1 MELNRGFLVVLVAI
15 LTALSVML
23 VLPFF
28 QYILAAI
35 LLAYVLY
42 PLQRR
47 LETRVPPTIA
57 AFSLL
62 SLAVVAFVAPFAALY
77 FTVADDANQLIQN
90 LERNGL
96 PIEDIE
102 SRIAEVTG
110 REVDISRELVSSGQ
124 EIGTFLFEQ
133 SADVF
138 STVTYHLIGIALALF
153 LVYYLLKDADDL
165 FRWLHRTAPLPV
177 AIQRDLYGELDDVM
191 KGVLFGHVFVAIVQ
205 GIVAGLG
212 LYVTGI
218 PNATFWTAVM
228 VVFAMIPLVGVIPIW
243 AGAAVYLTSTGEP
256 ALAVGLVIY
265 SIIVVG
271 ITDDYL
277 RPFAVDR
284 YAKLNPAVILVGI
297 LGGAYAFGIMGLF
310 FGPVVLGAFK
320 ATLRVLV
327 ENWSQL
333 NTLDAG

>member
-1 MELNRGFLVVLVAI
+1 MELNRGFLVVLVAA
-15 LTALSVML
+15 LTVLSVML

-28 QYILAAI
+28 QYILAAV

-47 LETRVPPTIA
+47 LETRTSPTIA

-62 SLAVVAFVAPFAALY
+62 VLTVVAFVAPFVAVS
-77 FTVADDANQLIQN
+77 FTVADDASQLIKA
-90 LERNGL
+90 LEQDGL
-96 PIEDIE
+96 PIETIE
-102 SRIAEVTG
+102 SRIEEITG
-110 REVDISRELVSSGQ
+110 REIDISGEIANSGR
-124 EIGTFLFEQ
+124 EIGTFVFEQ
-133 SADVF
+133 STDVF

-165 FRWLHRTAPLPV
+165 FQWLRRTAPLPLT
-177 AIQRDLYGELDDVM
+177 IQRELYGELDDVM
-191 KGVLFGHVFVAIVQ
+191 RGVLFGHVFVAIVQ

-218 PNATFWTAVM
+218 PNPTFWTAVM
-228 VVFAMIPLVGVIPIW
+228 VVFAMIPLIGVIPIW
-243 AGAAVYLTSTGEP
+243 AGAAVYLTITGDP
-256 ALAVGLVIY
+256 VLAIGLVVY
-265 SIIVVG
+265 SIVVVG

-284 YAKLNPAVILVGI
+284 YARLNPAVILVGI
-297 LGGAYAFGIMGLF
+297 LGGAYAFGVMGLF
-310 FGPVVLGAFK
+310 FGPVVLGAYK

-333 NTLDAG
+333 KGPNAG